1 MYFRVSVSVENE
13 NTKKVLLKA
22 LSIKNAREMADEVG
36 KMLFPNDKCETFVR
50 EVKFKNLKGYME
62 KYYEFTAV
70 KDTGSKTTSVGQ
82 CDDWYSIIKAENED
96 EAWEKVNEIYK
107 DDNVSSFYIEKVDI
121 KELLDG
127 EIELFK
133 KHIAMNFAMKN
144 GATVGEYGRLMR
156 DEEKLN
162 EYIYEA
168 LTEKQHR
175 ERMESVIRDK
185 IDLSKISV
193 KEYEECVD
201 KLSSANDEASFNAIH
216 KEIIEKHSK

>member
-1 MYFRVSVSVENE
+1 MTLNYAN
-13 NTKKVLLKA
+13 
-22 LSIKNAREMADEVG
+22 
-36 KMLFPNDKCETFVR
+36 
-50 EVKFKNLKGYME
+50 
-62 KYYEFTAV
+62 
-70 KDTGSKTTSVGQ
+70 
-82 CDDWYSIIKAENED
+82 SIIKAENED

-107 DDNVSSFYIEKVDI
+107 DDNVSSLYIEKVDI

-156 DEEKLN
+156 NEEKLN

-175 ERMESVIRDK
+175 ERMESVIRNK

-193 KEYEECVD
+193 KEYEKCVD
-201 KLSSANDEASFNAIH
+201 KLSSANDEASFNGIY
-216 KEIIEKHSK
+216 KEIIEKYSK